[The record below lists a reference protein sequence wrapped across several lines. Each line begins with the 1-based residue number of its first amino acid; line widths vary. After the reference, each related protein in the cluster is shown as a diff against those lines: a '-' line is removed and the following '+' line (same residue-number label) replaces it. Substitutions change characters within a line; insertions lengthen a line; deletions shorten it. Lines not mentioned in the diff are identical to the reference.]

1 MRQPKVAQRYA
12 KALFDLA
19 LETNQLDA
27 VKADVDTIRAVES
40 RELDVVLRSPVIRE
54 EKKVAVFEGVFGGKV
69 SKLTMQFFNL
79 LFRKGREIAT
89 DEILDAFVDL
99 YRQHKNIHVMNIT
112 TAQPVTAEMNEF
124 LKSKL
129 LKNDNYKDSTIEV
142 RNIVDEN
149 IIGGFIVQLGDK
161 LIDASIRKD
170 LQEIKQQFIENMYV
184 QKLR

>member
-19 LETNQLDA
+19 VETNQLEA
-27 VKADVDTIRAVES
+27 VKSDVETIRAVES

-54 EKKVAVFEGVFGGKV
+54 EKKVAVFDAVFGGKV
-69 SKLTMQFFNL
+69 SNLTIQFFNL

-89 DEILDAFVDL
+89 DEILDAFEAL
-99 YRQHKNIHVMNIT
+99 YRQHNRIHVMHIT
-112 TAQPVTAEMNEF
+112 TAQPITPELNLY
-124 LKSKL
+124 LKEKL
-129 LKNDNYKDSTIEV
+129 LKNENYKDSTFEI
-142 RNIVDEN
+142 RNIVDES
-149 IIGGFIVQLGDK
+149 IIGGFVIQVNDK
-161 LIDASIRKD
+161 LVDASIRKD